1 MAITLK
7 YCLLLFC
14 YSDGLGHAYKYG
26 DLDIHSVFCLVT
38 IIFCFLWFCVPKL
51 LYRQACDDKIIMIQL
66 VLPYFGIL
74 ISSSEENRL
83 AKRQGLAKI
92 NQDCSTAYSMFCLA
106 LQNHMKLPLWF
117 NFPYA
122 FLINISLWKP
132 PILRFRT
139 LNTECTLIN
148 LNWYYRCVIITDE
161 FHEAEVNS
169 VQRPKCVWPTSK

>member
-26 DLDIHSVFCLVT
+26 GLDSFYVFCLVT
-38 IIFCFLWFCVPKL
+38 IIFCFFCGFVYQNSCVDRL
-51 LYRQACDDKIIMIQL
+51 AMQNNNDI

-83 AKRQGLAKI
+83 EKRQGLAKI
-92 NQDCSTAYSMFCLA
+92 NQDCSTAYNMFCLA

-117 NFPYA
+117 DFPLCISNQHFFVEASNF
-122 FLINISLWKP
+122 
-132 PILRFRT
+132 T
-139 LNTECTLIN
+139 L
-148 LNWYYRCVIITDE
+148 
-161 FHEAEVNS
+161 
-169 VQRPKCVWPTSK
+169 